1 MTILLSSPPLASLV
15 SDLSALGGML
25 IPLAALAMAA
35 VVVIA
40 THLAKNAERQR
51 WHETAR
57 IALEKGLPIP
67 SMPNPEDGCESPD
80 RPGAA
85 SRQKQMMGFVTA
97 GLINIA
103 VGIGLYIGL
112 AHLPGG
118 AQEVR
123 YFALIPGLVGAALLI
138 VGLIYASSYRKA
150 PD

>member
-1 MTILLSSPPLASLV
+1 
-15 SDLSALGGML
+15 
-25 IPLAALAMAA
+25 
-35 VVVIA
+35 
-40 THLAKNAERQR
+40 
-51 WHETAR
+51 
-57 IALEKGLPIP
+57 
-67 SMPNPEDGCESPD
+67 
-80 RPGAA
+80 
-85 SRQKQMMGFVTA
+85 MMGFVTA